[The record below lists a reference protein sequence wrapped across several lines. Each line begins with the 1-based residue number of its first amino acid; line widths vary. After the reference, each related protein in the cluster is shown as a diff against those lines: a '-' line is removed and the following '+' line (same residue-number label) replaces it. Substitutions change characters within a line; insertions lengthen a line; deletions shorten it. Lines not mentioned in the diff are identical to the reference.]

1 MLAIT
6 GLYDRDHAEHAPE
19 ELTHHAIA
27 AGHSQYVP
35 RPCSTVQRAPSSSS
49 GMKTAPRA
57 ASSCRTWLRPSQ
69 APTGRHRRPC
79 PTAARP
85 GKEPPDEYE
94 LPHFKKHNEPYI
106 TMGARSTSACSSAA
120 APDTLDW
127 ARRSSARPY
136 ARASSSPATPIPR
149 PNASAGATSTTG
161 SHPCPNG
168 PNRWRS
174 DTTRPPHGSFESCGG
189 RVFFRRKYT
198 LSTPSAYTES

>member
-1 MLAIT
+1 MVFPGTSFVLGTSDIHQRSNISSMRSFESRWGSPQGRISHTNAESSFIYRSLKNDSQAAAIIQTLIKTRCPLHCDGVMLAIT

-27 AGHSQYVP
+27 AGHSQYAP

-85 GKEPPDEYE
+85 GKEPPDKYK

-106 TMGARSTSACSSAA
+106 NGRKVYKRLFIRC
-120 APDTLDW
+120 
-127 ARRSSARPY
+127 RP
-136 ARASSSPATPIPR
+136 
-149 PNASAGATSTTG
+149 
-161 SHPCPNG
+161 
-168 PNRWRS
+168 
-174 DTTRPPHGSFESCGG
+174 
-189 RVFFRRKYT
+189 
-198 LSTPSAYTES
+198 